1 MDRILA
7 AKQLFMIAKK
17 LLASRPV
24 LKKTQKHQNRV
35 GEVTDFYYECE
46 DGSFV
51 VSYEPYGSADHY
63 KMIYVTHNF
72 KSNYPL
78 DNAQK
83 MEFNLSIKQK
93 FEKRDQAVKY
103 AENLLREVVQEAKKS
118 DKGLAESV
126 KNKPGYWWD

>member
-1 MDRILA
+1 M
-7 AKQLFMIAKK
+7 
-17 LLASRPV
+17 
-24 LKKTQKHQNRV
+24 
-35 GEVTDFYYECE
+35 
-46 DGSFV
+46 
-51 VSYEPYGSADHY
+51 
-63 KMIYVTHNF
+63 F

>member
-1 MDRILA
+1 MNRILA
-7 AKQLFMIAKK
+7 AKQLFKIAKK

-35 GEVTDFYYECE
+35 GEVTDFFYECE
-46 DGSFV
+46 EGSFV
-51 VSYEPYGSADHY
+51 VSYEPYGPVDKF
-63 KMIYVTHNF
+63 KMIYVAHHF

-78 DNAQK
+78 DNIQK
-83 MEFNLSIKQK
+83 MEFNLSIRQK

-103 AENLLREVVQEAKKS
+103 AENLLREVIREAKKS
-118 DKGLAESV
+118 NEGLAESV